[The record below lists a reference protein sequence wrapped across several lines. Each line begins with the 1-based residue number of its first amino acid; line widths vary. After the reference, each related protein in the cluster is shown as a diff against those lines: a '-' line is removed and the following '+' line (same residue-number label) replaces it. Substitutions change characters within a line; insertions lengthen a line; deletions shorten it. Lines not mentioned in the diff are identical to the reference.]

1 MLKLYNVSYL
11 YAIVSLN
18 DFPLQEVVKPSSN
31 SRQVDNVKKDVN
43 KTAKKPSKRAYM
55 LTIPIF
61 SSHVGSVNLEPNI
74 ALVNFYVG
82 DSDKAKSEKEL
93 AREIKLQEEAAVRK
107 SVEAIKR
114 RLSLV
119 LKALGLVAIANP
131 AKTHEQLPA
140 LVSSYDFIFS
150 SILCLL
156 ALFVKSP
163 YENDEVSVPHSYHAC
178 TWLPLCSNNC

>member
-1 MLKLYNVSYL
+1 M
-11 YAIVSLN
+11 
-18 DFPLQEVVKPSSN
+18 
-31 SRQVDNVKKDVN
+31 
-43 KTAKKPSKRAYM
+43 
-55 LTIPIF
+55 
-61 SSHVGSVNLEPNI
+61 NLEPNI
-74 ALVNFYVG
+74 TLVNFYVG

-93 AREIKLQEEAAVRK
+93 AREIKLKEEAAVRK

-140 LVSSYDFIFS
+140 LVSPYDFIFF

-156 ALFVKSP
+156 ALSVKSP
-163 YENDEVSVPHSYHAC
+163 YENDEFSVTHSYCAC
-178 TWLPLCSNNC
+178 TWLSVCFNIC